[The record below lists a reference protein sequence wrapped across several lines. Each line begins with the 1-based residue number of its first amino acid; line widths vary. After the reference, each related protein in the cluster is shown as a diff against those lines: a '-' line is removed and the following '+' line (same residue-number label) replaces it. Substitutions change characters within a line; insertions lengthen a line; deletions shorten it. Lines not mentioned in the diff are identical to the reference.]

1 MIKTSKSRAGT
12 QRVTFSLPVGAPP
25 GRVSVVGSFN
35 DWTPGRHH
43 LTPRSNGRRS
53 TSVDVAPGTVL
64 QFRYLGEDGHWF
76 DDPDLPDRADG
87 NCVYATN

>member
-1 MIKTSKSRAGT
+1 VIKTSKSRAGT
-12 QRVTFSLPVGAPP
+12 QRVTFSLPAGAPP

-43 LTPRSNGRRS
+43 LTTRSNGRRS
-53 TSVDVAPGTVL
+53 ASVDVAPGTVI
-64 QFRYLGEDGHWF
+64 QFRYLGENGLWF

-87 NCVYATN
+87 NCVYSTN

>member
-1 MIKTSKSRAGT
+1 MIKISKSRGGT

-53 TSVDVAPGTVL
+53 ASVDVAPGTVL
-64 QFRYLGEDGHWF
+64 HFRYLGEDGHWF

-87 NCVYATN
+87 NCVCATS

>member
-1 MIKTSKSRAGT
+1 MIKISKSPAYAK
-12 QRVTFSLPVGAPP
+12 RVTFSLPIGAPP

-43 LTPRSNGRRS
+43 LLPRSNGRRS
-53 TSVDVAPGTVL
+53 TSVEVVPGTVL

-76 DDPDLPDRADG
+76 DDPDLQDRVNG
-87 NCVYATN
+87 NCVCETN

>member
-1 MIKTSKSRAGT
+1 MIKISKSRAGAR
-12 QRVTFSLPVGAPP
+12 RVTFSLPMSAPP

-53 TSVDVAPGTVL
+53 AVVEVPPGTVL
-64 QFRYLGEDGHWF
+64 QFRYLGEDGLWF
-76 DDPDLPDRADG
+76 DDPDLPDRAGD
-87 NCVYATN
+87 NCVCATS